1 MMAVGAD
8 HSPRVETL
16 APGRSH
22 MSKQESRKAFVAPR
36 IEEQASLVGVTL
48 ISGGHTTFRSKGRCK
63 TKTKTNSSYHR
74 HS

>member
-1 MMAVGAD
+1 MMQQ
-8 HSPRVETL
+8 
-16 APGRSH
+16 
-22 MSKQESRKAFVAPR
+22 KSRKPFVAPR

-48 ISGGHTTFRSKGRCK
+48 ISGGHTSFKAKGKTK

>member
-1 MMAVGAD
+1 
-8 HSPRVETL
+8 
-16 APGRSH
+16 

-48 ISGGHTTFRSKGRCK
+48 ISGGHGRSTFKNK
-63 TKTKTNSSYHR
+63 NKNKTKTNSSYHR